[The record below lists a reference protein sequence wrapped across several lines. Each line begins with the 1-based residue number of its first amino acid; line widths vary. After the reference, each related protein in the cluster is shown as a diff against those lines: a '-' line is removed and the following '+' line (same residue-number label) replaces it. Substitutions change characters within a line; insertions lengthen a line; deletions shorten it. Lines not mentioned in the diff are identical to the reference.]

1 MARDVSAFN
10 LVCGEYADHSI
21 DRAIQ
26 RKQFTSKDAELVRTF
41 TSELQATE
49 GISISRSN
57 KITYTLVG
65 WRRFISKPFN
75 TCDISDIHKAI
86 PELKKGKTVLGRPV
100 QGKHY

>member
-1 MARDVSAFN
+1 MARDVSDFN

-21 DRAIQ
+21 DRAIE

-41 TSELQATE
+41 TSELQATQ

-57 KITYTLVG
+57 SMTYTLVG

-86 PELKKGKTVLGRPV
+86 RKGKGKDRSRETV

>member
-41 TSELQATE
+41 TSESAGHRGDLYLPVEQDHL
-49 GISISRSN
+49 
-57 KITYTLVG
+57 YP
-65 WRRFISKPFN
+65 RRMAPIYF
-75 TCDISDIHKAI
+75 
-86 PELKKGKTVLGRPV
+86 
-100 QGKHY
+100 

>member
-49 GISISRSN
+49 GI
-57 KITYTLVG
+57 YLPVEQDHLYP
-65 WRRFISKPFN
+65 RRMAPIYF
-75 TCDISDIHKAI
+75 
-86 PELKKGKTVLGRPV
+86 
-100 QGKHY
+100 